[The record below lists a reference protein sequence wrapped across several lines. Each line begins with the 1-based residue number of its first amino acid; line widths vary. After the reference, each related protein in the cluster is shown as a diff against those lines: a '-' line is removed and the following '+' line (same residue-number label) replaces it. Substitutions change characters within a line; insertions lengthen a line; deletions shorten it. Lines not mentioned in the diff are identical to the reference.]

1 VTGRALVPAGR
12 TVVVSG
18 FDPGGGDRGG
28 VWGWDGG
35 PLRAL
40 EPYSTTGLRMHAG
53 ALIRC
58 RWNDSRR
65 HADLL
70 VTEPDGRSW
79 GARVDGV
86 GNPHDVLGDG
96 EHVAVVATEQ
106 NEVVWFDRTGTRVR
120 SWRAAGEPDSWH
132 LNSLVRHGGR
142 ILVCAFGRFA
152 RRKEWDRRGRPA
164 SGCVVDLASGEV
176 VLAGLRAP
184 HTPRLVDGCWL
195 VCNSADG
202 ELLAVGPDG
211 TRVLARFD
219 GWPRG
224 LAVTPHAVHVG
235 VSPPRHQLD
244 RADAPS
250 RVVSLDRRSWRVLAE
265 VEVPAREV
273 YDLEL
278 VPTSLLGALSAPEPA
293 LTRIGR

>member
-1 VTGRALVPAGR
+1 
-12 TVVVSG
+12 
-18 FDPGGGDRGG
+18 
-28 VWGWDGG
+28 VWAWDGVQ
-35 PLRAL
+35 LRGL

-58 RWNDSRR
+58 RWNDSRS

-70 VTEPDGRSW
+70 VTEPGGHSW
-79 GARVDGV
+79 RARVDGV

-106 NEVVWFDRTGTRVR
+106 NEVVWFDRAGTRVR
-120 SWRAAGEPDSWH
+120 SWRAGGEPDSWH
-132 LNSLVRHGGR
+132 LNSLVRHGDR
-142 ILVCAFGRFA
+142 ILVCAFGRFG
-152 RRKEWDRRGRPA
+152 RRREWDLRGRPA
-164 SGCVVDLASGEV
+164 SGCVLDLDSGEV
-176 VLAGLRAP
+176 VLDGLRAP
-184 HTPRLVDGCWL
+184 HTPRVVDGRWL

-202 ELLAVGPDG
+202 ELLAVGADG
-211 TRVLARFD
+211 VRVLARFD

-224 LAVTPHAVHVG
+224 LAVTPDAVHVG
-235 VSPPRHQLD
+235 VSPPRHEL
-244 RADAPS
+244 AGVAAAS

-278 VPTSLLGALSAPEPA
+278 VPTSLLGALDADPEPA
-293 LTRIGR
+293 LTRAGR